1 MYIIIVGAGKV
12 GYNLS
17 KALIAEGLE
26 ILLIERD
33 RSKYN
38 LLAKELGEAI
48 YLGNGCEVSTLKNIG
63 TNRADM
69 LIAVT
74 GLDQENLVACQ
85 LAKLIF
91 MIPKTLALVND
102 PKNEELFKTLG
113 VDLVVNTTNLISALI
128 GHKLNIHVLL
138 PLLTFKNL
146 EIVQAEITDSSPAV
160 NKQVKDLGLPA
171 DSLLIAAIRN
181 ENAILLKGDSVI
193 LANDTIVALTT
204 REKENELRKIL

>member
-1 MYIIIVGAGKV
+1 VYIIIVGAGKI

-17 KALIAEGLE
+17 KALIAEGHE

-38 LLAKELGEAI
+38 LLVKELGEAV
-48 YLGNGCEVSTLKNIG
+48 YFGNGCEVSTLRNVG

-74 GLDQENLVACQ
+74 GLDQGNLVACQ

-91 MIPKTLALVND
+91 VVPKTLALVND
-102 PKNEELFKTLG
+102 PKNEELFKSLG
-113 VDLVVNTTNLISALI
+113 VDLVVNTTNLISTLI

-146 EIVQAEITDSSPAV
+146 EIVQTEITDSSPAV

-171 DSLLIAAIRN
+171 DSLLIAAIRG

>member
-38 LLAKELGEAI
+38 LLVKELGEAI
-48 YLGNGCEVSTLKNIG
+48 YFGNGCEVSTLRNIG

-91 MIPKTLALVND
+91 MVPKTLALVND

-193 LANDTIVALTT
+193 LPNDTIVALTT

>member
-17 KALIAEGLE
+17 KALIAEGHE

-38 LLAKELGEAI
+38 LLVKELGEAV
-48 YLGNGCEVSTLKNIG
+48 YLGNGCEVSTLRNVG

-85 LAKLIF
+85 LAKLLF

-113 VDLVVNTTNLISALI
+113 VDLVVNTTNLISTLI
-128 GHKLNIHVLL
+128 SHKLNIHVLL
-138 PLLTFKNL
+138 PLLTFKKL

-181 ENAILLKGDSVI
+181 ENAVLLKGDSVI
-193 LANDTIVALTT
+193 LANDTILALTT

>member
-1 MYIIIVGAGKV
+1 VYIIIVGAGKI

-33 RSKYN
+33 RNKYN
-38 LLAKELGEAI
+38 LIAKELGEAI
-48 YLGNGCEVSTLKNIG
+48 YLGNGCEVSTLRNVG

-102 PKNEELFKTLG
+102 PKNEELFKALG
-113 VDLVVNTTNLISALI
+113 VDLVVNTTNLISTLI

-146 EIVQAEITDSSPAV
+146 EIVQTEITDSSPAV

-171 DSLLIAAIRN
+171 DSLLIAAVRE

-204 REKENELRKIL
+204 REKENELRKVL